1 MKKFATAL
9 GKGAVATVFWV
20 AVWFIIAKIVDLD
33 LILPSPLSV
42 LKSLWQLIKTVDF
55 WQSTSISFSRVIIG
69 VIISLVLGCLLAYL
83 IWRSKIL
90 STLLTPALSIIKAT
104 PVASFIVI
112 AWIWFDTSLL
122 PIFISSL
129 IVIPIITAN
138 VMQGISSVD
147 KELIDVASVYKLPL
161 GKRLFKLY
169 IPSIAPYFIAACK
182 ASLGM
187 AWKASVAAE
196 MIVLSK
202 SSIGKAIYESKIALE
217 ASSVFAWT
225 VVIIILSIVIEKG
238 LLALLN
244 TVGRSA
250 RFLPRGGE
258 TYAEN

>member
-1 MKKFATAL
+1 
-9 GKGAVATVFWV
+9 
-20 AVWFIIAKIVDLD
+20 
-33 LILPSPLSV
+33 
-42 LKSLWQLIKTVDF
+42 
-55 WQSTSISFSRVIIG
+55 
-69 VIISLVLGCLLAYL
+69 
-83 IWRSKIL
+83 
-90 STLLTPALSIIKAT
+90 
-104 PVASFIVI
+104 
-112 AWIWFDTSLL
+112 
-122 PIFISSL
+122 
-129 IVIPIITAN
+129 
-138 VMQGISSVD
+138 MQGISSVD